1 MTLKR
6 RSIKLSP
13 TDWQQLQDIAAA
25 TDSLATKGV
34 KTGQPSWRALI
45 RRIAQKELEVYEI
58 REFTKDMIGG
68 NLDVDAP
75 INFFE
80 NLGMP
85 STAGMIGTRNPC
97 PWCGK
102 DFGWL
107 MASCGSG
114 TTWSLYKCP
123 ECGKFIA
130 RGWAIPDAVREDPDT
145 KIIETEPIGTRA
157 LAV

>member
-6 RSIKLSP
+6 RSVKLSP
-13 TDWQQLQDIAAA
+13 ADWQQLQDIAAA
-25 TDSLATKGV
+25 TDSLATKGI

-45 RRIAQKELEVYEI
+45 RRIARKELEVYEL

-85 STAGMIGTRNPC
+85 STAGMASTGNPC

-102 DFGWL
+102 DFSWI
-107 MASCGSG
+107 MASCGTG

-123 ECGKFIA
+123 ECGKLTA
-130 RGWAIPDAVREDPDT
+130 KGRYIPDAAREDPDI
-145 KIIETEPIGTRA
+145 KIIETEPIGARA